1 MRRKIMNSQLRKLVE
16 DRLYIKATHVLRR
29 KISQKELSSF
39 FIHNTHP
46 VDKLYQQFMDDL
58 DALIKKYLEEKK

>member
-1 MRRKIMNSQLRKLVE
+1 MNNQLRKLVE

-29 KISQKELSSF
+29 KITTKELSTF

-46 VDKLYQQFMDDL
+46 VDKLYQQFINEL
-58 DALIKKYLEEKK
+58 DNIIKTYLEAKK